1 MARKKNGK
9 FLSDGVVVLCV
20 VILLCA
26 LNVSV
31 QAAIEGKAIT
41 YTISGSIPGL
51 SGVTMRGLPN
61 NPVTDENGNYSDIV
75 PYGWRGTVTPIK
87 AGYNIEPAN
96 RPYLKVTSDQINQ
109 DYTATL
115 KTFVISGTTRMEG
128 VVMEGLPDNP
138 ITGSDGTYKAIVD
151 YGWNGTVTPT
161 KVGYIFTPT
170 SKPYSAVTR
179 DQMNQDYRGT
189 LMTFTISGSAGVE
202 GVVMNGLP
210 DNPTTGVNGIYSA
223 TVEYGWSGTVTPTK
237 DGYTFEPAELS
248 YSDLISAQADRDYI
262 ANVMTFTISGTAGM
276 DGVEMKGFPGAAVF
290 TDVSGYY
297 SASIDYGW
305 SGTVTPVKAG
315 WTFEP
320 ATMNYTKL
328 TSERTNQDYTAK
340 VITLTISGS
349 VGMDGVTM
357 DGLPGNPVTS
367 GGGLYSATVD
377 YNWSGTVTPMKE
389 GYEITP
395 PSNVYSL
402 INKDQKN
409 QNYTAKEITFTINGS
424 AGTGSAIITGFPG
437 KAVIS
442 NEDGTYSAVVKY
454 GWSGTIKPTKAG
466 YIFSPPEIEYHE
478 LFGPEFDQNFIAT
491 LSKQTISGT
500 IRSDKGET
508 VEDVFVL
515 ADAGG
520 GSATTN
526 TNGVYELTVYYG
538 WRGKITPTKVGY
550 TFRPTNKAYPV
561 VTKDQ
566 TNQDYNAIL
575 QMFTI
580 SNAVMVGGTPIE
592 GVKVSANNGG
602 GTATTD
608 TRGRFSVEV
617 PYDWSGEITLSRE
630 GFEFPSKSYTNITE
644 NYRDDLPESARR
656 PAPTPTAPR
665 PTAPTPTAPTPTT
678 TTPLAPTPIVPEA
691 PEWKMPPGAEIPAA
705 PAPAPGFEEEPQ
717 TPLERDIAKIRAQL
731 ENLLLKK
738 EAPVEPNLPAGPQ
751 IPLVS
756 NVFVDTDLTSALQ
769 DIASASGVTIIPDE
783 TVVGIVNATLE
794 NVPLDRALQIV
805 LAGTPYVVKKTPYYY
820 LVCSGAPDSAM
831 FPVVSETR
839 RIKLNYIPAPAALGL
854 LSTPFKAYVQ
864 AEVGR
869 PGADTYTVVVTAPP
883 ALMERIISDLKK
895 IDRVRQQVLLDARI
909 VVMERGDLLNLG
921 VEWGWPTI
929 NAGLF
934 SNDLRGSG
942 LGMAD
947 FGGKLASGLQIGY
960 TPGATFTNSLTLA
973 LNLLEQN
980 DEATIL
986 AKPQLLAQD
995 GKVAEINVM
1004 TEEYY
1009 MMTSQATDFFYT
1021 RSELQQIDSGT
1032 KLSITPH
1039 IGDNNNITLE
1049 MAVEVSD
1056 SIPRG
1061 RGSDLPV
1068 VTRRTSVNTVRI
1080 QNGGTVAL
1088 AGLTENRTRLEKRR
1102 TPGLHRIPLLGNLF
1116 KSTNDEEA
1124 SREIAVF
1131 VTAHIIPEASQT
1143 PDFTQPQTPAIQP
1156 SIRSVGGDF
1165 KTNLRESLSR
1175 PIR

>member
-1 MARKKNGK
+1 MARKKIGK
-9 FLSDGVVVLCV
+9 VLSDGVVVLCV

-26 LNVSV
+26 LNLSA

-51 SGVTMRGLPN
+51 SGVMMRGLPN
-61 NPVTDENGNYSDIV
+61 NPVTDQNGDYSDTV
-75 PYGWRGTVTPIK
+75 KYGWNGTVTPVK
-87 AGYNIEPAN
+87 AGYTFEPAN
-96 RPYLKVTSDQINQ
+96 RPYPKVTSDQINQ

-179 DQMNQDYRGT
+179 NQMNQDYRGT

-210 DNPTTGVNGIYSA
+210 SNPTTGRNGIYSA
-223 TVEYGWSGTVTPTK
+223 TVEYGWSGTVSPTK
-237 DGYTFEPAELS
+237 NGYTFEPAELS
-248 YSDLISAQADRDYI
+248 YSDLFSVQANQDYT

-276 DGVEMKGFPGAAVF
+276 DGVEMQGLPGAAVF

-297 SASIDYGW
+297 SATIDYDW
-305 SGTVTPVKAG
+305 SGTVKPVKAG
-315 WTFEP
+315 WTFKP
-320 ATMNYTKL
+320 ATINYSKL
-328 TSERTNQDYTAK
+328 TKERTNQDYEPTM
-340 VITLTISGS
+340 ITLTISGS
-349 VGMDGVTM
+349 VGIDGVTM

-367 GGGLYSATVD
+367 GGGLYRTTVD
-377 YNWSGTVTPMKE
+377 YGWSGTVTPMKE
-389 GYEITP
+389 GYELTP
-395 PSNVYSL
+395 PSNEYSL
-402 INKDQKN
+402 ISKDQKN
-409 QNYTAKEITFTINGS
+409 QNYTSKEITFTISGS
-424 AGTGSAIITGFPG
+424 VGTGSAVIKGLPG

-442 NEDGTYSAVVKY
+442 KEDGTYIAVVNY
-454 GWSGTIKPTKAG
+454 GWSGTVTPTKAG
-466 YIFSPPEIEYHE
+466 HIFDPPAIQYPE
-478 LFGPEFDQNFIAT
+478 LFGPEFDQNYFAT

-500 IRSDKGET
+500 IRSDKAEA
-508 VEDVFVL
+508 VEDVFLL

-526 TNGVYELTVYYG
+526 TNGEYEFTVDYG
-538 WRGKITPTKVGY
+538 WRGKITPTKMGY
-550 TFRPTNKAYPV
+550 TFRPTNKPYPV

-566 TNQDYNAIL
+566 TNQGYTAIL
-575 QMFTI
+575 RTFTI

-602 GTATTD
+602 GTGTTNA
-608 TRGRFSVEV
+608 RGRFSVEV
-617 PYDWSGEITLSRE
+617 PYDWSGEITLSKV

-656 PAPTPTAPR
+656 PAPTPTAPT
-665 PTAPTPTAPTPTT
+665 PTVPTPTVPT
-678 TTPLAPTPIVPEA
+678 APTPIVPEA
-691 PEWKMPPGAEIPAA
+691 PEWRMPPGVEAPVA
-705 PAPAPGFEEEPQ
+705 PAPAPGVEEEPK
-717 TPLERDIAKIRAQL
+717 TPLERDIAKIRSQL
-731 ENLLLKK
+731 ENLLLKQV
-738 EAPVEPNLPAGPQ
+738 APVEPNMLAPQ
-751 IPLVS
+751 IPFVS
-756 NVFVDTDLTSALQ
+756 NVFVDADLTAVLQ
-769 DIASASGVTIIPDE
+769 DIASTSGVTIIPDE
-783 TVVGIVNATLE
+783 TVVGVVNCTFD

-805 LAGTPYVVKKTPYYY
+805 LAGTPYVIKKTPYYY
-820 LVCSGAPDSAM
+820 LVCSGDPESAM
-831 FPVVSETR
+831 FPVVSETHR
-839 RIKLNYIPAPAALGL
+839 MTLNHITAPAALGL
-854 LSTPFKAYVQ
+854 LSTPFQAYVQ
-864 AEVGR
+864 AEAGL

-883 ALMERIISDLKK
+883 LLMERIISDLKK
-895 IDRVRQQVLLDARI
+895 IDRIRQQVLLDARI

-929 NAGLF
+929 SAGLF
-934 SNDLRGSG
+934 TNDLLGRGTG
-942 LGMAD
+942 GMVD
-947 FGGKLASGLQIGY
+947 FGGKMASGLQIGY
-960 TPGATFTNSLTLA
+960 APDRTFTNSLTLA
-973 LNLLEQN
+973 LNLLAQN

-986 AKPQLLAQD
+986 SRPQLLAQD
-995 GKVAEINVM
+995 GRMSEISVM

-1021 RSELQQIDSGT
+1021 RSQLEQIESGT

-1039 IGDNNNITLE
+1039 IGDNNDITLE
-1049 MAVEVSD
+1049 LAIEVSN

-1068 VTRRTSVNTVRI
+1068 VTRRTSTNTVRI

-1102 TPGLHRIPLLGNLF
+1102 TPGLSKIPLLGGLF

-1131 VTAHIIPEASQT
+1131 VTAYIVPEASQS
-1143 PDFTQPQTPAIQP
+1143 PDFTQPQMPAIQP
-1156 SIRSVGGDF
+1156 PIRTLGGDF
-1165 KTNLRESLSR
+1165 KTSLRESLSR

>member
-1 MARKKNGK
+1 MARKKIGK

-20 VILLCA
+20 LILLCA
-26 LNVSV
+26 LNLSV

-61 NPVTDENGNYSDIV
+61 NPVTDQNGNYSDSV
-75 PYGWRGTVTPIK
+75 KYGWNGTVTPVK
-87 AGYNIEPAN
+87 AGYTFEPAN
-96 RPYLKVTSDQINQ
+96 RPYPKVTSDQINQ

-138 ITGSDGTYKAIVD
+138 ITGSDGTYRAIVD

-161 KVGYIFTPT
+161 KVGYIFSPT

-179 DQMNQDYRGT
+179 NQMNQDYRGT
-189 LMTFTISGSAGVE
+189 LITFTISGSAGVE

-210 DNPTTGVNGIYSA
+210 SNPTTGRNGIYST

-237 DGYTFEPAELS
+237 DGYTFEPAELP
-248 YSDLISAQADRDYI
+248 YSDLISAQANQDYT

-276 DGVEMKGFPGAAVF
+276 DGVEMKGLPGSAVF

-297 SASIDYGW
+297 STSIDYGW

-315 WTFEP
+315 FTFEP

-328 TSERTNQDYTAK
+328 TSERTNQDYSPK

-349 VGMDGVTM
+349 VGTDGVIM
-357 DGLPGNPVTS
+357 EGLPGDPNTGA
-367 GGGLYSATVD
+367 GGPYSATVD
-377 YNWSGTVTPMKE
+377 YGWSGTVTPIKE
-389 GYEITP
+389 GYEFTP
-395 PSNVYSL
+395 PSSVYSL
-402 INKDQKN
+402 ISKDQKN
-409 QNYTAKEITFTINGS
+409 QNYTAKEITFTISGS
-424 AGTGSAIITGFPG
+424 AGTGSAVIKGFPG

-442 NEDGTYSAVVKY
+442 KEDGTYIAVIRY
-454 GWSGTIKPTKAG
+454 GWSGTITPTKAG
-466 YIFSPPEIEYHE
+466 YIFNPTEIQYHE
-478 LFGPEFDQNFIAT
+478 LFGPEFDQSYIAT

-526 TNGVYELTVYYG
+526 TNGVYELTVDYG
-538 WRGKITPTKVGY
+538 WRGKITPRKVGY

-566 TNQDYNAIL
+566 TNQGYTAIL
-575 QMFTI
+575 QTFTI

-602 GTATTD
+602 GTGITN

-617 PYDWSGEITLSRE
+617 PYDWTGEITLSKE

-656 PAPTPTAPR
+656 LAPRPTAPR
-665 PTAPTPTAPTPTT
+665 PTAPTPTAPTPTVPT
-678 TTPLAPTPIVPEA
+678 APTPIVPDA
-691 PEWKMPPGAEIPAA
+691 PEWKMPPGTAPPVA
-705 PAPAPGFEEEPQ
+705 PAPAPGVEEEPK
-717 TPLERDIAKIRAQL
+717 TPLERDIAKIRSQL
-731 ENLLLKK
+731 ENLLLKQ
-738 EAPVEPNLPAGPQ
+738 EAPIEPNLLAAPQ

-756 NVFVDTDLTSALQ
+756 NIFVDADLTSVLQ
-769 DIASASGVTIIPDE
+769 DIAAMSGATIIPDE
-783 TVVGIVNATLE
+783 TVVDVIINCTLE
-794 NVPLDRALQIV
+794 NEPLDRALEIV
-805 LAGTPYVVKKTPYYY
+805 LAGTPYVIKKTPYYY
-820 LVCSGAPDSAM
+820 LVCSGDPESAM
-831 FPVVSETR
+831 FPIVSETR

-854 LSTPFKAYVQ
+854 LSTPFQAYVQ
-864 AEVGR
+864 AEIGR

-883 ALMERIISDLKK
+883 VLMERIISDLKK
-895 IDRVRQQVLLDARI
+895 IDRVRQQVLLDARV

-934 SNDLRGSG
+934 TNQLFGRGAAG
-942 LGMAD
+942 TD
-947 FGGKLASGLQIGY
+947 FGGKMASGLQIGY
-960 TPGATFTNSLTLA
+960 SPDRTFTNSLTLA
-973 LNLLEQN
+973 LNLLSQN

-986 AKPQLLAQD
+986 SRPQLLAQD

-1021 RSELQQIDSGT
+1021 RSELQQIESGT

-1039 IGDNNNITLE
+1039 IGDNNDITLE
-1049 MAVEVSD
+1049 LAIEVSN

-1068 VTRRTSVNTVRI
+1068 VTRRTSSNTVRI

-1102 TPGLHRIPLLGNLF
+1102 TPGLSKLPLLGGLF

-1131 VTAHIIPEASQT
+1131 VTANIIPDAGR
-1143 PDFTQPQTPAIQP
+1143 PLDFTQPQTPAIQAP
-1156 SIRSVGGDF
+1156 IRSLGGDF
-1165 KTNLRESLSR
+1165 KTSLRESLSR
-1175 PIR
+1175 PMR

>member
-1 MARKKNGK
+1 MARKNIGRV
-9 FLSDGVVVLCV
+9 LSDGVVVLCV

-26 LNVSV
+26 LNISV

-61 NPVTDENGNYSDIV
+61 NPVTDQNGYYSDTV
-75 PYGWRGTVTPIK
+75 PYGWKGTVTPVK
-87 AGYNIEPAN
+87 AGYTFEPAN
-96 RPYLKVTSDQINQ
+96 RPYPKVTSDQSNQ

-128 VVMEGLPDNP
+128 VVMEGLPGNP
-138 ITGSDGTYKAIVD
+138 ITGSDGTYRAIVD
-151 YGWNGTVTPT
+151 YDWSGTVTPM

-179 DQMNQDYRGT
+179 NQMNQDYRGT
-189 LMTFTISGSAGVE
+189 LITFTISGSAGVE

-210 DNPTTGVNGIYSA
+210 SKPTTGRNGIYSA
-223 TVEYGWSGTVTPTK
+223 TVEYGWSGTVKPTK
-237 DGYTFEPAELS
+237 DGYTFEPAELTH
-248 YSDLISAQADRDYI
+248 SDLISVQANQDYT

-276 DGVEMKGFPGAAVF
+276 DGVEMQGLPGAAVF

-305 SGTVTPVKAG
+305 NGTVKPVKAG
-315 WTFEP
+315 WTFKP
-320 ATMNYTKL
+320 ATINYTKL
-328 TSERTNQDYTAK
+328 KSERTNQDYSPK

-377 YNWSGTVTPMKE
+377 YGWSGTVTPMKD
-389 GYEITP
+389 GYEFTL
-395 PSNVYSL
+395 PSNDYSL
-402 INKDQKN
+402 ISKDQKS
-409 QNYTAKEITFTINGS
+409 QNYTSKEITFTISGS
-424 AGTGSAIITGFPG
+424 VGTGSAIMKGFPG

-442 NEDGTYSAVVKY
+442 KEDGTYSAVVNY
-454 GWSGTIKPTKAG
+454 GWSDTVTPTKAG
-466 YIFSPPEIEYHE
+466 YIFDPPEIQYHE
-478 LFGPEFDQNFIAT
+478 LFGPEFDQNYIAT

-500 IRSDKGET
+500 IRSDKGES

-520 GSATTN
+520 GSTTTN
-526 TNGVYELTVYYG
+526 TNGEYEFTVDYG
-538 WRGKITPTKVGY
+538 WRGKITPTKMGY

-561 VTKDQ
+561 VTKNQ
-566 TNQDYNAIL
+566 TNQGYTAIL
-575 QMFTI
+575 RTFTI
-580 SNAVMVGGTPIE
+580 SNAVMVGGTAIE

-602 GTATTD
+602 GTATTNS
-608 TRGRFSVEV
+608 RGRFSVEV
-617 PYDWSGEITLSRE
+617 PYDWSGEITLSKV

-656 PAPTPTAPR
+656 PAPTPTV
-665 PTAPTPTAPTPTT
+665 PTPTVPTPTVPT
-678 TTPLAPTPIVPEA
+678 APTPIVPEA
-691 PEWKMPPGAEIPAA
+691 PEWKMPPGVPLA
-705 PAPAPGFEEEPQ
+705 PAPVPGVEEEPK
-717 TPLERDIAKIRAQL
+717 TPLERDIAKIREQL
-731 ENLLLKK
+731 ENLLLKR
-738 EAPVEPNLPAGPQ
+738 EAPVEPNLPAAPQ

-756 NVFVDTDLTSALQ
+756 NIFVDADLTAVLQ
-769 DIASASGVTIIPDE
+769 DIASTSGVTIIPDE
-783 TVVGIVNATLE
+783 TVIDVIVNCTFDNE
-794 NVPLDRALQIV
+794 PLDRALQIV
-805 LAGTPYVVKKTPYYY
+805 LAGTPYVIKKTPYYY
-820 LVCSGAPDSAM
+820 LVCSGDPASAM

-839 RIKLNYIPAPAALGL
+839 QITLNNIPAPAALGL
-854 LSTPFKAYVQ
+854 LSTPFQAYVQ

-869 PGADTYTVVVTAPP
+869 PGADTYTMVVTAPP
-883 ALMERIISDLKK
+883 VLMERIISDLKK
-895 IDRVRQQVLLDARI
+895 IDRIRQQVLLDARV

-929 NAGLF
+929 SAGLF
-934 SNDLRGSG
+934 TNQLFGRGAAG
-942 LGMAD
+942 TD
-947 FGGKLASGLQIGY
+947 FGGKMASGLQIGY
-960 TPGATFTNSLTLA
+960 SPDKTFTNSLTLA
-973 LNLLEQN
+973 LNLLAQN

-986 AKPQLLAQD
+986 SRPQVLAQD
-995 GKVAEINVM
+995 GKMAEINVM

-1009 MMTSQATDFFYT
+1009 MMTSTGGEFFYT
-1021 RSELQQIDSGT
+1021 RSELEKIESGT
-1032 KLSITPH
+1032 SLSITPH

-1049 MAVEVSD
+1049 LAIEVSN

-1068 VTRRTSVNTVRI
+1068 VTRRTSTNTVRI
-1080 QNGGTVAL
+1080 QDGGTVAL

-1102 TPGLHRIPLLGNLF
+1102 TPGLSKLPLVGGLF

-1131 VTAHIIPEASQT
+1131 VTAHIIPET
-1143 PDFTQPQTPAIQP
+1143 GRPLDFTQPQTPAIQP
-1156 SIRSVGGDF
+1156 AIRSVGGNF
-1165 KTNLRESLSR
+1165 KTSLRESLSR
-1175 PIR
+1175 PMR

>member
-1 MARKKNGK
+1 MARKNIGK
-9 FLSDGVVVLCV
+9 VLSDGVVVLCV

-26 LNVSV
+26 LNLSV

-61 NPVTDENGNYSDIV
+61 NPVTDENGNYNDTV
-75 PYGWRGTVTPIK
+75 KYGWNGTVTPVK
-87 AGYNIEPAN
+87 AGYTFEP
-96 RPYLKVTSDQINQ
+96 PKTTYTKVTSDQSNQ

-128 VVMEGLPDNP
+128 VVMEGLPGNV
-138 ITGSDGTYKAIVD
+138 ITGSDGTYRAIVD
-151 YGWNGTVTPT
+151 YDWNGTVTPT
-161 KVGYIFTPT
+161 KVSYIFTPT
-170 SKPYSAVTR
+170 NKPYSAVTR

-210 DNPTTGVNGIYSA
+210 GNPTTGVNGIYSA
-223 TVEYGWSGTVTPTK
+223 MVEYGWSGTVRPTK
-237 DGYTFEPAELS
+237 NGYTFEPAELS
-248 YSDLISAQADRDYI
+248 YSDLISVQANQDYT
-262 ANVMTFTISGTAGM
+262 ANVRTFTISGTAGM
-276 DGVEMKGFPGAAVF
+276 DGVEMQFLPGAAVF

-297 SASIDYGW
+297 SATIDYGW
-305 SGTVTPVKAG
+305 SGTVKPVKAG
-315 WTFEP
+315 WTFKP

-328 TSERTNQDYTAK
+328 TSERTNQDYSATLM
-340 VITLTISGS
+340 TLTISGS
-349 VGMDGVTM
+349 VGKDGVTM

-367 GGGLYSATVD
+367 GGGLYSETVD
-377 YNWSGTVTPMKE
+377 YGWSGTVEPIKE
-389 GYEITP
+389 GYEFTP

-402 INKDQKN
+402 ISKDQKS
-409 QNYTAKEITFTINGS
+409 QNYTSKEITFTISGS
-424 AGTGSAIITGFPG
+424 VRTGSTTMKGFPG

-442 NEDGTYSAVVKY
+442 KEDGTYSAVVKY
-454 GWSGTIKPTKAG
+454 GWSDTVTPTKAG
-466 YIFSPPEIEYHE
+466 YTFDPPEIQYPA
-478 LFGPEFDQNFIAT
+478 LFGPEFDQNYFAT

-500 IRSDKGET
+500 IRSDKGEP
-508 VEDVFVL
+508 VEDVYIL
-515 ADAGG
+515 ADPGG

-526 TNGVYELTVYYG
+526 TNGEYEFTVDYG
-538 WRGKITPTKVGY
+538 WRGKITPTKTGY
-550 TFRPTNKAYPV
+550 TFRPTNKSYPA

-566 TNQDYNAIL
+566 TNQDFTAIL
-575 QMFTI
+575 RTFTI
-580 SNAVMVGGTPIE
+580 SNAVMVGGIPFE

-602 GTATTD
+602 GTATTN

-617 PYDWSGEITLSRE
+617 PYDWSGEITLSKE
-630 GFEFPSKSYTNITE
+630 GFDFPSKSYTNITE

-656 PAPTPTAPR
+656 PAPTPTAP
-665 PTAPTPTAPTPTT
+665 TPTVPT
-678 TTPLAPTPIVPEA
+678 APTPIVPEA
-691 PEWKMPPGAEIPAA
+691 PEWKMPPGAEA
-705 PAPAPGFEEEPQ
+705 PVAPTPTPVVEEEPK

-738 EAPVEPNLPAGPQ
+738 EAPVEPNLLAPQ

-756 NVFVDTDLTSALQ
+756 NIFVDADLTAVLQ
-769 DIASASGVTIIPDE
+769 DIASTSGVTIIPDE
-783 TVVGIVNATLE
+783 TVIDVIVNCTFDNE
-794 NVPLDRALQIV
+794 PLDRALQTV
-805 LAGTPYVVKKTPYYY
+805 LAGTPYVIKKTPYYY
-820 LVCSGAPDSAM
+820 LVCSGDPASAM

-839 RIKLNYIPAPAALGL
+839 RMKLSHITAPAALGL
-854 LSTPFKAYVQ
+854 LSTPFQAYVQ
-864 AEVGR
+864 AEIGR

-883 ALMERIISDLKK
+883 VLMERIISDLKK

-929 NAGLF
+929 SGGLF
-934 SNDLRGSG
+934 VNDLLGRGTAA
-942 LGMAD
+942 MTD
-947 FGGKLASGLQIGY
+947 FGGKMASGLQIGY
-960 TPGATFTNSLTLA
+960 TPDKTFTNSLTLA
-973 LNLLEQN
+973 LNLLSQN

-986 AKPQLLAQD
+986 SKPQLLAQD
-995 GKVAEINVM
+995 GRMAEINVM

-1009 MMTSQATDFFYT
+1009 MMTSTGTDFFYT

-1039 IGDNNNITLE
+1039 IGDNNDITLE
-1049 MAVEVSD
+1049 LAIEVSN

-1068 VTRRTSVNTVRI
+1068 VTRRTSTNTVRI

-1102 TPGLHRIPLLGNLF
+1102 TPGLSKIPLLGNLF

-1131 VTAHIIPEASQT
+1131 VTAYIIPETSQ
-1143 PDFTQPQTPAIQP
+1143 PLDFTQAQTPAIRPQ
-1156 SIRSVGGDF
+1156 IRSVGGDF
-1165 KTNLRESLSR
+1165 KTSLRESLSR
-1175 PIR
+1175 PMR

>member
-1 MARKKNGK
+1 MARKKIGK
-9 FLSDGVVVLCV
+9 FLSDGVVVLSV

-26 LNVSV
+26 LNLSV
-31 QAAIEGKAIT
+31 QAAIIEGKAIT

-61 NPVTDENGNYSDIV
+61 NPVTDQNGNYSDSV
-75 PYGWRGTVTPIK
+75 KYGWNGTVTPVK
-87 AGYNIEPAN
+87 AGYTFEP
-96 RPYLKVTSDQINQ
+96 PKTTYTKVTSDQINQ

-128 VVMEGLPDNP
+128 VVMEGLPGNV
-138 ITGSDGTYKAIVD
+138 ITGSDGTYRAIVGYD
-151 YGWNGTVTPT
+151 WNGTVTPM

-210 DNPTTGVNGIYSA
+210 GNPTTGANGIYSA
-223 TVEYGWSGTVTPTK
+223 TVEYGWSGTVRPTK
-237 DGYTFEPAELS
+237 DGYTFEPVELP
-248 YSDLISAQADRDYI
+248 YSDLISAQANQDYT

-276 DGVEMKGFPGAAVF
+276 DGVEMKGLPGAAVF
-290 TDVSGYY
+290 TDMSGYY
-297 SASIDYGW
+297 STSIDYGW

-315 WTFEP
+315 WTFKP
-320 ATMNYTKL
+320 ATINYTTLK
-328 TSERTNQDYTAK
+328 TERTNQDYSPT

-349 VGMDGVTM
+349 VGTDGVTM

-377 YNWSGTVTPMKE
+377 YGWSGTVTPMKE
-389 GYEITP
+389 GYELTP

-402 INKDQKN
+402 ISKDQKN
-409 QNYTAKEITFTINGS
+409 QNYTAKEITFTISGS
-424 AGTGSAIITGFPG
+424 AGTGSVVIKGFPG

-442 NEDGTYSAVVKY
+442 TEDGTYSAVVRY
-454 GWSGTIKPTKAG
+454 GWSGTVTPTKAG
-466 YIFSPPEIEYHE
+466 YIFNPTEIQYHE
-478 LFGPEFDQNFIAT
+478 LFGPEFDQSYTAT

-508 VEDVFVL
+508 VEDVYVL
-515 ADAGG
+515 ADPGG

-526 TNGVYELTVYYG
+526 TNGVYELTVDYG

-550 TFRPTNKAYPV
+550 TFKPTNKAYPV

-566 TNQDYNAIL
+566 TNQDYTAIL
-575 QMFTI
+575 RTFTI
-580 SNAVMVGGTPIE
+580 SSAVMVGGTPIE

-602 GTATTD
+602 GTDTTN

-630 GFEFPSKSYTNITE
+630 GFEFPSKSYTNIME
-644 NYRDDLPESARR
+644 NYRDDVPESAARR
-656 PAPTPTAPR
+656 PAPTPA
-665 PTAPTPTAPTPTT
+665 AAAPTPTT
-678 TTPLAPTPIVPEA
+678 TTPLAPTPIVPDA
-691 PEWKMPPGAEIPAA
+691 AEWKMPPGAEA
-705 PAPAPGFEEEPQ
+705 PVALAPAPGVEEEPK
-717 TPLERDIAKIRAQL
+717 TPLERDIAKIREQL
-731 ENLLLKK
+731 ENLLLKRA
-738 EAPVEPNLPAGPQ
+738 APVEPNLPSAPQ

-756 NVFVDTDLTSALQ
+756 NIFVDADLTSVLQ
-769 DIASASGVTIIPDE
+769 DIASMSGATIIPDE
-783 TVVGIVNATLE
+783 TVVGIVNATLD
-794 NVPLDRALQIV
+794 NVPLDRALQII

-820 LVCSGAPDSAM
+820 LVCSGNPESVM

-854 LSTPFKAYVQ
+854 LSTPFQAYVQ

-883 ALMERIISDLKK
+883 VLMERIISDLKK
-895 IDRVRQQVLLDARI
+895 IDRIRQQVLLDARI
-909 VVMERGDLLNLG
+909 VVMERGDLLNMG

-929 NAGLF
+929 SAGLF
-934 SNDLRGSG
+934 SNDLQGRG
-942 LGMAD
+942 LGSAD
-947 FGGKLASGLQIGY
+947 FGGKMASGIQIGY

-973 LNLLEQN
+973 LNLLAQN

-986 AKPQLLAQD
+986 SKPQLLAQD

-1021 RSELQQIDSGT
+1021 RSELQQIESGT

-1039 IGDNNNITLE
+1039 IGDNNDITLE
-1049 MAVEVSD
+1049 MAVEVSN

-1068 VTRRTSVNTVRI
+1068 VTRRTSINTVRI
-1080 QNGGTVAL
+1080 HNGGTVAL

-1102 TPGLHRIPLLGNLF
+1102 TPGLSKLPLVGGLF

-1131 VTAHIIPEASQT
+1131 VTAYIIPEESR
-1143 PDFTQPQTPAIQP
+1143 PLDFTQPQTPAIQP
-1156 SIRSVGGDF
+1156 PIRSLGGDF

-1175 PIR
+1175 SMR

>member
-9 FLSDGVVVLCV
+9 VLSDGVVVLCV

-26 LNVSV
+26 LNLSV

-41 YTISGSIPGL
+41 YAISGSIPGL

-61 NPVTDENGNYSDIV
+61 NPVTDQNGNYSDTV
-75 PYGWRGTVTPIK
+75 KYGWNGTVTPVK
-87 AGYNIEPAN
+87 AGHTFEPAN
-96 RPYLKVTSDQINQ
+96 RPYPKVTSDQINQ

-128 VVMEGLPDNP
+128 VVMEGLPGNP
-138 ITGSDGTYKAIVD
+138 ITGSDGTYRAIVD
-151 YGWNGTVTPT
+151 YDWSGTVTPT

-170 SKPYSAVTR
+170 SKPYSAVSR
-179 DQMNQDYRGT
+179 DQMNQDYKGT

-210 DNPTTGVNGIYSA
+210 GNPTTGVNGIYSA
-223 TVEYGWSGTVTPTK
+223 TVEYGWSGTVSPTK
-237 DGYTFEPAELS
+237 NGYTFEPAELP
-248 YSDLISAQADRDYI
+248 YSDLISAQANQDYT

-276 DGVEMKGFPGAAVF
+276 DGVEMQGLPGAAVF

-297 SASIDYGW
+297 STSIDYGW
-305 SGTVTPVKAG
+305 SGTVKPVTAG
-315 WTFEP
+315 FTFEP

-328 TSERTNQDYTAK
+328 TSERTNQDYSPK

-367 GGGLYSATVD
+367 GGGLYSTTVD
-377 YNWSGTVTPMKE
+377 YGWSGTVTPMKE
-389 GYEITP
+389 GYELTP

-402 INKDQKN
+402 ISEDQKS
-409 QNYTAKEITFTINGS
+409 QNYTSKEITFTISGS
-424 AGTGSAIITGFPG
+424 AGTGSAVIKGLPG
-437 KAVIS
+437 EAVIS
-442 NEDGTYSAVVKY
+442 KEDGTYSAVVKY
-454 GWSGTIKPTKAG
+454 GWSGTVTPTKAG
-466 YIFSPPEIEYHE
+466 YIFNPPEIKYHE
-478 LFGPEFDQNFIAT
+478 LFGPEFDQSYIAT

-500 IRSDKGET
+500 ILSDKGES

-526 TNGVYELTVYYG
+526 TNGGYELTVDYG

-550 TFRPTNKAYPV
+550 TFRPTNKPYPV

-566 TNQDYNAIL
+566 TNQGYTAIL
-575 QMFTI
+575 RTFTI
-580 SNAVMVGGTPIE
+580 SHAVIVGGTPIE

-602 GTATTD
+602 GTATTNA
-608 TRGRFSVEV
+608 RGRFSVEV
-617 PYDWSGEITLSRE
+617 PYDWSGEITLSKE

-656 PAPTPTAPR
+656 PAPR
-665 PTAPTPTAPTPTT
+665 PTAPTPTAPTPTVPT
-678 TTPLAPTPIVPEA
+678 APTPIVPEA
-691 PEWKMPPGAEIPAA
+691 PEWKMPPGAEAPVA
-705 PAPAPGFEEEPQ
+705 PAPAPGVEEEPK

-738 EAPVEPNLPAGPQ
+738 EAPVEPNQPAPQ
-751 IPLVS
+751 IPLIS
-756 NVFVDTDLTSALQ
+756 NVFVDADLPAVLQ
-769 DIASASGVTIIPDE
+769 DIASTSGVTIIPDE

-794 NVPLDRALQIV
+794 NVPLDRALEIV
-805 LAGTPYVVKKTPYYY
+805 LAGTPYVLKKTPYYY
-820 LVCSGAPDSAM
+820 LVCSGDPASAM

-839 RIKLNYIPAPAALGL
+839 RIKLNHIPAPAALGL
-854 LSTPFKAYVQ
+854 LSTPFQAYVQ
-864 AEVGR
+864 AEIGK

-883 ALMERIISDLKK
+883 VLMERIISDLNK
-895 IDRVRQQVLLDARI
+895 IDRVRQQVLLDARV

-929 NAGLF
+929 SAGLF
-934 SNDLRGSG
+934 SNDLQGG
-942 LGMAD
+942 GTGGMVD
-947 FGGKLASGLQIGY
+947 FGGKLASGIQIGY
-960 TPGATFTNSLTLA
+960 SPGATFTNSLTLA
-973 LNLLEQN
+973 LNLLAQN

-986 AKPQLLAQD
+986 SRPQLLAQD
-995 GKVAEINVM
+995 GKMSEINVM

-1009 MMTSQATDFFYT
+1009 MMTAQATDFFYT
-1021 RSELQQIDSGT
+1021 RSELQQIESGT

-1039 IGDNNNITLE
+1039 IGDNNDITLE
-1049 MAVEVSD
+1049 LAIEVSN

-1068 VTRRTSVNTVRI
+1068 VTRRTSTNTVRI

-1102 TPGLHRIPLLGNLF
+1102 TPGLSKLPLVGGLF

-1131 VTAHIIPEASQT
+1131 VTANIIPETSR
-1143 PDFTQPQTPAIQP
+1143 PLDFTQPQTPAIQP
-1156 SIRSVGGDF
+1156 PIRSVGGDF
-1165 KTNLRESLSR
+1165 KTSLRESLSR
-1175 PIR
+1175 PMR